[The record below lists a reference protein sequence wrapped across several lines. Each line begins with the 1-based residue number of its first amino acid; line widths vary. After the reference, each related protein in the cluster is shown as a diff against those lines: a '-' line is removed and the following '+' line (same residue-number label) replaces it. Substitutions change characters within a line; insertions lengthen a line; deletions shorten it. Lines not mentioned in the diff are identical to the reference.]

1 MPAFGRSGTC
11 FVNAFMQT
19 LRNLGP
25 ARLGAIAIV
34 GAGVLGFFIYLT
46 TRLSQPNM
54 ELMYGDL
61 QPADAAAIAKKL
73 DDLKVPYKVD
83 PTGTKVMVP
92 QDEVGKLRMQM
103 AQAGLPS
110 GGSIGY
116 EIFDKGESFGATS
129 FIQNINQLRALEGE
143 MARTIGTMD
152 GVQQARVHLVLPKR
166 EMFSRNENAATA
178 SVFLKLRPGIHL
190 NSEQISAVQHLLAA
204 SVPKLDPNQVAIIDD
219 HGKLLARG
227 MGNDTAEA
235 MAANADE
242 KRQGYERRLART
254 VEEMV
259 GRTVGYDKVRV
270 EVSADLDF
278 DRVTTNSETYDP
290 EGQVVRSTQTVDDKA
305 DAQDRDPMESVT
317 VQNNIPGGAN
327 AAAGGGAGP
336 ITSNRTNRNEETVNY
351 EISKTV
357 KSHVREVGQVR
368 KLSVAVLV
376 DGTYTPDPKGG
387 PPVYAARPP
396 EEIEQI
402 KALVRAA
409 VGYDAVRGDV
419 LEVQPMRFAV
429 PEGEFG
435 PAQDMLLGMPKED
448 LFRIAEMLILGIVA
462 ILVILLV
469 VRPLITRAF
478 ERPSEPEDDMEKLL
492 AEQAQLPAQL
502 AAPAG
507 ALAQDL
513 ALEAAQADEELEQ
526 MIDINRVEGRVRA
539 SSLRKV
545 GEIVE
550 KHPEEAVS
558 ILRNWL
564 YQES

>member
-1 MPAFGRSGTC
+1 
-11 FVNAFMQT
+11 MQT
-19 LRNLGP
+19 LRNLGA

-34 GAGVLGFFIYLT
+34 GIGLLGFFVFLT
-46 TRLSQPNM
+46 GRLSQPNM
-54 ELMYGDL
+54 ELLYANL
-61 QPADAAAIAKKL
+61 QTSDAGAIAKKL

-83 PTGTKVMVP
+83 DTGTRIMVP
-92 QDEVGKLRMQM
+92 QDQVGRLRMQM

-143 MARTIGTMD
+143 MARTIGTVD
-152 GVQQARVHLVLPKR
+152 GVEQARVHLVLPKR
-166 EMFSRNENAATA
+166 EMFSRAEATATA
-178 SVFLKLRPGIHL
+178 SVFLKLRPGVHL
-190 NSEQISAVQHLLAA
+190 NPEQISAIQHLLAA
-204 SVPKLDPNQVAIIDD
+204 SVPKLSPAQVAIVDD

-227 MGNDTAEA
+227 MGTDTPEA
-235 MAANADE
+235 MAATAEE
-242 KRQGYERRLART
+242 KRQDYEHKLSRT
-254 VEEMV
+254 VEELV
-259 GRTVGYDKVRV
+259 GRTVGYDKVRA

-278 DRVTTNSETYDP
+278 DQITTNSEIYDP
-290 EGQVVRSTQTVDDKA
+290 EGQVVRSTATVDDKA
-305 DAQDRDPMESVT
+305 DAQDRDPMDSVT
-317 VQNNIPGGAN
+317 VQNNVPSGAG
-327 AAAGGGAGP
+327 ADSHSAGP

-357 KSHVREVGQVR
+357 KSQVREVGQVR

-376 DGTYTPDPKGG
+376 DGVYTPDSKGG
-387 PPVYAARPP
+387 PAVYSPRSK
-396 EEIEQI
+396 EELDQI
-402 KALVRAA
+402 NALVRSA
-409 VGYDAVRGDV
+409 VGYDGVRGDT
-419 LEVQPMRFAV
+419 LEVVNMRFAV
-429 PEGEFG
+429 PEGEFTG
-435 PAQDMLLGMPKED
+435 AADMLLGMPKED
-448 LFRIAEMLILGIVA
+448 IFRIAEMLILGIVA

-478 ERPSEPEDDMEKLL
+478 ERPAESEEDMEKLL

-564 YQES
+564 YQET